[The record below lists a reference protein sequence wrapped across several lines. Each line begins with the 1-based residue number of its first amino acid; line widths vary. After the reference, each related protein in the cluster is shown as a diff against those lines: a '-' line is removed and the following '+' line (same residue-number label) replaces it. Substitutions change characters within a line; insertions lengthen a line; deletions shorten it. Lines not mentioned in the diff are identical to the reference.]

1 MDFLQIREE
10 YRLAYHRWEQCANHL
25 CTLLHCDF
33 GDLEQC
39 LLESGRHYG
48 QLVQQ
53 YSRLGI
59 ALDKASDRWDT
70 AQMLQAR
77 ATLATNQLNHDLQL
91 LEC

>member
-1 MDFLQIREE
+1 
-10 YRLAYHRWEQCANHL
+10 
-25 CTLLHCDF
+25 
-33 GDLEQC
+33 
-39 LLESGRHYG
+39 
-48 QLVQQ
+48 VQQ